1 MRLHPAVLRVGAA
14 LPTLYD
20 PRSGCRLSLSPAA
33 DAQLSA
39 SGTLPAALVDRAL
52 SLGLM
57 GEPGDWP
64 LHRSPEALLLPDR
77 PALWHPAPLRHGPG
91 GHDWAALPLRPAGLA
106 LWRALERPQRL
117 SVAAARAGLSVDEAT
132 AALREFTAVSVQVV
146 RAAPPGHR
154 LTWQLIG
161 PPRPAAPRPPGMI
174 GAEGETAL
182 ADWHANVTE
191 GEGHFDEVE
200 TTVAWAFGLPH
211 AALGGQ
217 TYGQR
222 LAARLGSP
230 GGLCVE
236 VGPGS
241 GELCR
246 QLLDA
251 WGPSRPARYIRVDLT
266 PGLLAVQRARCP
278 DTEERVACV
287 PPLPFVDASVDLL
300 VCNEVIADLSAAPL
314 GDGPVGRSVADW
326 LRRYALSPLPAG
338 ARYNVGAF
346 ALIEEIARVL
356 APGGAALLTEFGDEE
371 GEPEEAAHLD
381 HAEVGIH
388 FGHLRQIAQACGLRA
403 RLEPVAALLGF
414 DRGAPWLCRAHF
426 AGLRALCRAHGQP
439 LPARAFTVHSL
450 PALPERVEGLVEVP
464 LHQRGAGP
472 DLDRFFALSLRREG
486 GPGPISASR

>member
-1 MRLHPAVLRVGAA
+1 MSLHPAVVRVEAG

-20 PRSGCRLSLSPAA
+20 PRSGCRLSLSPAV
-33 DAQLSA
+33 DAHLA
-39 SGTLPAALVDRAL
+39 ATGALPAPLLARAEA
-52 SLGLM
+52 LGLT

-91 GHDWAALPLRPAGLA
+91 GHDWAALPVNEAGLA
-106 LWRALERPQRL
+106 LWRALARPQRL
-117 SVAAARAGLSVDEAT
+117 SAAARQAGLSMAAAA
-132 AALREFTAVSVQVV
+132 AALAEFTALPVQVV
-146 RAAPPGHR
+146 RAVPPGQR
-154 LTWQLIG
+154 LVWQLVG

-182 ADWHANVTE
+182 TDWHAGVTE

-200 TTVAWAFGLPH
+200 TTVAWAFGQPH
-211 AALGGQ
+211 RALGGQ

-222 LAARLGSP
+222 LATRLSRP

-251 WGPSRPARYIRVDLT
+251 WGAARPARYVRVDLT
-266 PGLLAVQRARCP
+266 PGLLAVQRALCP

-287 PPLPFVDASVDLL
+287 PPLPFEAASVDLL
-300 VCNEVIADLSAAPL
+300 LCNEVIADLSAAPV
-314 GDGPVGRSVADW
+314 GEGPVGRAVADW
-326 LRRYALSPLPAG
+326 LRRYALSPLAVG
-338 ARYNVGAF
+338 ARYNIGAF
-346 ALIEEIARVL
+346 GLIEEIARVL
-356 APGGAALLTEFGDEE
+356 APGGVALVTEFGDEE

-388 FGHLRQIAQACGLRA
+388 FGHLLQIAQSCGLEA
-403 RLEPVAALLGF
+403 QVQPVAALLGF
-414 DRGAPWLCRAHF
+414 DRSAPWLCRAHF
-426 AGLRALCRAHGQP
+426 AGLRALWRAHGQR
-439 LPARAFTVHSL
+439 LPARACGRAEL
-450 PALPERVEGLVEVP
+450 PPLPERVEGLAEVP

-472 DLDRFFALSLRREG
+472 DLDRFFALSLRRPVRVSG
-486 GPGPISASR
+486 SR